1 MCGYLHLL
9 TQSDNDAMSPRVNRH
24 YKCYD
29 IKKTHNSL
37 QTIGLMHEVSTSLYG
52 ETYSMLLT
60 NYAILYLT
68 ELLVQMLLES
78 ETFLEGI
85 G

>member
-1 MCGYLHLL
+1 MCRYLHLL

-29 IKKTHNSL
+29 IKKTHNSF
-37 QTIGLMHEVSTSLYG
+37 QTIGLMHG
-52 ETYSMLLT
+52 
-60 NYAILYLT
+60 YLT

>member
-29 IKKTHNSL
+29 IKKTHNSF
-37 QTIGLMHEVSTSLYG
+37 QTIGLMHVSQKHGISFTVQTGGYLYRF
-52 ETYSMLLT
+52 E
-60 NYAILYLT
+60 
-68 ELLVQMLLES
+68 
-78 ETFLEGI
+78 
-85 G
+85 